1 MNKHLK
7 CVLKALFVI
16 PVLLFA
22 VFITCLQ
29 LVFIVIPLGLL
40 SVAGCIDAD
49 LPNPYAEP
57 ILQWF
62 HDLWLTY

>member
-22 VFITCLQ
+22 VFITWLQ
-29 LVFIVIPLGLL
+29 LVFIVIPIGLL
-40 SVAGCIDAD
+40 NVAGCIDTD
-49 LPNPYAEP
+49 LPDAYAKT
-57 ILQWF
+57 IMTWF
-62 HDLWLTY
+62 HDL

>member
-40 SVAGCIDAD
+40 LVAGCIDAG
-49 LPNPYAEP
+49 LHAYAEP

-62 HDLWLTY
+62 HDL